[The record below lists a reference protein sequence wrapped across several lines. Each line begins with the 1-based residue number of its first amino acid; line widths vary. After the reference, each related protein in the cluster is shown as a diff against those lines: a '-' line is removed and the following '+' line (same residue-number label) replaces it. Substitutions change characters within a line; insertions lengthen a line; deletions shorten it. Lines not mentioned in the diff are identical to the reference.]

1 MVAPIIQ
8 EYEKKLEDLNS
19 QFEAQRSQLE
29 DQKSQFEKKL
39 ENQLYNFAINML
51 KKTKHTVDEIAQF
64 TGTPIELV
72 KTAKKE
78 LDSK

>member
-19 QFEAQRSQLE
+19 QLE

-39 ENQLYNFAINML
+39 EDQLYNFAINML